1 MLSEWPAVT
10 KPRKVV
16 KLAFKSLVL
25 YSKVGALL
33 PSHKWLKCL

>member
-1 MLSEWPAVT
+1 MLSEWPTVT
-10 KPRKVV
+10 EHRKVV
-16 KLAFKSLVL
+16 KVEFKSLVL